1 MVVGMVVMVVVVR
14 MMVGMVG
21 EMEVPVMRQVVA
33 AVFAALAPTHPLES
47 PYVSILE
54 PS

>member
-1 MVVGMVVMVVVVR
+1 
-14 MMVGMVG
+14 MVGMTLV
-21 EMEVPVMRQVVA
+21 MAVPVMRQA
-33 AVFAALAPTHPLES
+33 AAALCAATGPTHPLES

>member
-1 MVVGMVVMVVVVR
+1 MMVGR
-14 MMVGMVG
+14 MVGMVG
-21 EMEVPVMRQVVA
+21 EMAVPVMRQVVA
-33 AVFAALAPTHPLES
+33 AVFAAPGPACPLEN

>member
-1 MVVGMVVMVVVVR
+1 MMVGVLVVG

-21 EMEVPVMRQVVA
+21 EMAVPVMRQVVA
-33 AVFAALAPTHPLES
+33 AAFAALGPASPLQS

>member
-1 MVVGMVVMVVVVR
+1 MVVVGM
-14 MMVGMVG
+14 MMGMV
-21 EMEVPVMRQVVA
+21 EDMAVAVMRQVVA
-33 AVFAALAPTHPLES
+33 AVFAALGPTRPLES

>member
-1 MVVGMVVMVVVVR
+1 MG
-14 MMVGMVG
+14 MMVGMVE
-21 EMEVPVMRQVVA
+21 EMAVPVMRQVLA
-33 AVFAALAPTHPLES
+33 AVFAALGPARPLES